1 MNFTEL
7 VEIMSSNGAASLADI
22 ARELEVSP
30 QSVSNWKAR
39 DQVPYKYVV
48 EVQNRYQPSHDG
60 NSQVEPS
67 SSTTTETQ
75 ESSAPRM
82 RSAPLPPF
90 LVEEEKTFS
99 LAEFLMPVAQNLRFI
114 IRSTVVMTMVGVLI
128 FLFSTIL
135 AFFSKQEPE
144 EVYVT
149 TAKLV
154 IPGGISTGG
163 GGGGASG
170 ILGRLGISVPSGGGG
185 GPSPTSTLTSPSL
198 YPEFLKT
205 RSFAKRMLTKR
216 FQTEKYGE
224 QTLLEIALR
233 EKEEDFNKPGTFPWQ
248 GAPKD
253 SILFNRDQGLDTL
266 VSQHMHVL
274 SDTVSG
280 MGMIQFSQAGSFQT
294 ITTRAIEPQLAVDIA
309 YVVLDELQEFT
320 KYFSR
325 IDLDKTQTFIEQ
337 RLEVVEDEYEALE
350 EKMKVFKETN
360 RAISSISLQLQEERL
375 SRDLGIYKGI
385 YTTLYQNLEQVKIQ
399 KEYELTPTIQILDY
413 PIAPLEPTVIGGGAS
428 ATQNPVFILLL
439 GIVGFGFGVVVSL
452 AKGYFST
459 VEEDEKERLKG
470 VKEEAETTLKSVLG
484 SLRLSSIFRRKRDF
498 SG

>member
-1 MNFTEL
+1 MNFNEL
-7 VEIMSSNGAASLADI
+7 VEIMSSNGVVNLADI
-22 ARELEVSP
+22 ARKLEVSP

-39 DQVPYKYVV
+39 DRVPYKYVV

-60 NSQVEPS
+60 NNQAEPI
-67 SSTTTETQ
+67 TTRTQ
-75 ESSAPRM
+75 ESSASRM

-99 LAEFLMPVAQNLRFI
+99 LAELLMPVAQNLRFT
-114 IRSTVVMTMVGVLI
+114 IRSTVVMTMVGVMI
-128 FLFSTIL
+128 FLFSSIL
-135 AFFSKQEPE
+135 ALFSKQEPE
-144 EVYVT
+144 KIYVT

-185 GPSPTSTLTSPSL
+185 GPSPTLALTSPSL

-205 RSFAKRMLTKR
+205 HSFAKRLLGKK
-216 FQTEKYGE
+216 FETEKYGE

-233 EKEEDFNKPGTFPWQ
+233 EKEERLNKPGTFPWQ
-248 GAPKD
+248 GPD
-253 SILFNRDQGLDTL
+253 EPIVIEREQGLDTL
-266 VSQHMHVL
+266 VMQHLDVL

-280 MGMIQFSQAGSFQT
+280 MGMIEFSQTGSFQT

-337 RLEVVEDEYEALE
+337 RLKVVEDEYEALE

-360 RAISSISLQLQEERL
+360 RVISSISLQLQEERL
-375 SRDLGIYKGI
+375 SRDLDIYKGI

-413 PIAPLEPTVIGGGAS
+413 PIAPLNPIVIQEAS

-439 GIVGFGFGVVVSL
+439 SIVGFGFGVVISL
-452 AKGYFST
+452 AKGYFSN
-459 VEEDEKERLKG
+459 VEEDEKQRLKG

-484 SLRLSSIFRRKRDF
+484 SLRLRLSPISRRKRDF
-498 SG
+498 PG

>member
-1 MNFTEL
+1 MRFSEL
-7 VEIMSSNGAASLADI
+7 VEIMSSNGVVNLADI
-22 ARELEVSP
+22 ARKLEVSP

-39 DQVPYKYVV
+39 DHVPYKYVV
-48 EVQNRYQPSHDG
+48 EVQNRYQPAQDG
-60 NSQVEPS
+60 NGHAEPS
-67 SSTTTETQ
+67 SDAKAKERPASG
-75 ESSAPRM
+75 M
-82 RSAPLPPF
+82 RQAPLPPF
-90 LVEEEKTFS
+90 LMEEEKTFS

-114 IRSTVVMTMVGVLI
+114 IRSTVVMTIVGVLMFI
-128 FLFSTIL
+128 FSTIL
-135 AFFSKQEPE
+135 GSFSKQEPE
-144 EVYVT
+144 QIYVT
-149 TAKLV
+149 TAKIV
-154 IPGGISTGG
+154 IPGGISLPGG
-163 GGGGASG
+163 GGSGGASG
-170 ILGRLGISVPSGGGG
+170 ILGQLGISVPSGGGG

-198 YPEFLKT
+198 YPEFLRT

-216 FQTEKYGE
+216 FLTEKYGE

-233 EKEEDFNKPGTFPWQ
+233 EKEEDLNKPNTFPWQ

-253 SILFNRDQGLDTL
+253 SILFDRDQGLDIL
-266 VSQHMHVL
+266 VSQHIHVL
-274 SDTVSG
+274 SDTASG
-280 MGMIQFSQAGSFQT
+280 GGMIQFAQAGPFQT
-294 ITTRAIEPQLAVDIA
+294 ITTRAIEPQLAVEIA

-325 IDLDKTQTFIEQ
+325 IDLDKTRTFIEQ
-337 RLEVVEDEYEALE
+337 RLKAVEDEYEALE

-413 PIAPLEPTVIGGGAS
+413 PIAPMGPTIIQS
-428 ATQNPVFILLL
+428 PPITTQNPIFILLL
-439 GIVGFGFGVVVSL
+439 GIAGLGFGVVVSL

-470 VKEEAETTLKSVLG
+470 VKKEAESTLKSVLD
-484 SLRLSSIFRRKRDF
+484 SLRVGSIFRRKRDF

>member
-1 MNFTEL
+1 MTFNEL
-7 VEIMSSNGAASLADI
+7 VEIMSSNGVVHLADI

-39 DQVPYKYVV
+39 DHVPYKYVV
-48 EVQNRYQPSHDG
+48 EVQNRYKASQDG
-60 NSQVEPS
+60 NSQAEPS
-67 SSTTTETQ
+67 ITSNQ
-75 ESSAPRM
+75 ESSAPQM

-114 IRSTVVMTMVGVLI
+114 IRSTVVMTMVGVMI
-128 FLFSTIL
+128 FLFSSIL
-135 AFFSKQEPE
+135 ALFSKQEPE

-198 YPEFLKT
+198 YPEFLRT
-205 RSFAKRMLTKR
+205 HIFAKRLLGKK
-216 FQTEKYGE
+216 FETEKYGE

-233 EKEEDFNKPGTFPWQ
+233 EKEENLNKPGTFPWQ
-248 GAPKD
+248 RPD
-253 SILFNRDQGLDTL
+253 EPIVIEREQGLDTL
-266 VSQHMHVL
+266 VMQHMDVL
-274 SDTVSG
+274 SDTASG

-337 RLEVVEDEYEALE
+337 RLKVVEDEYEALE

-360 RAISSISLQLQEERL
+360 RVISSISLQLQEERL
-375 SRDLGIYKGI
+375 SRDLSIYKGI

-413 PIAPLEPTVIGGGAS
+413 PIAPLSATVINGTS
-428 ATQNPVFILLL
+428 NTTQNPKFILLL
-439 GIVGFGFGVVVSL
+439 AISGFGFGVVVSL
-452 AKGYFST
+452 AKGYFLS
-459 VEEDEKERLKG
+459 VEEDEKRQLTQVGEELQNNLKH
-470 VKEEAETTLKSVLG
+470 
-484 SLRLSSIFRRKRDF
+484 SLRFLFRKR
-498 SG
+498 

>member
-1 MNFTEL
+1 MTFNEL
-7 VEIMSSNGAASLADI
+7 VEIMSSNGVVNLADI
-22 ARELEVSP
+22 ARKLEVSP

-48 EVQNRYQPSHDG
+48 EVQNRYQPSQDG
-60 NSQVEPS
+60 NSQAES
-67 SSTTTETQ
+67 SSTGTQ

-90 LVEEEKTFS
+90 LVEEKKTFS
-99 LAEFLMPVAQNLRFI
+99 LAEFLMPVARNLGFI

-144 EVYVT
+144 QIYVT
-149 TAKLV
+149 TAKIV
-154 IPGGISTGG
+154 IPGGISLPGG

-170 ILGRLGISVPSGGGG
+170 ILGQLGISVPSGGGG

-205 RSFAKRMLTKR
+205 RSFAKRMFTKK

-233 EKEEDFNKPGTFPWQ
+233 EKEEDYNKPGTFLWQ

-253 SILFNRDQGLDTL
+253 SILFDRDQGLDIL
-266 VSQHMHVL
+266 VSQHIHVL
-274 SDTVSG
+274 SDTASG
-280 MGMIQFSQAGSFQT
+280 GGMIQFAQAGPFQT
-294 ITTRAIEPQLAVDIA
+294 ITTRAIEPQLAVEIA

-360 RAISSISLQLQEERL
+360 RAISSISLQLQQERL

-413 PIAPLEPTVIGGGAS
+413 PIAPLKPTIIQPTS
-428 ATQNPVFILLL
+428 ITTQNPIFILLL
-439 GIVGFGFGVVVSL
+439 GIAGLGFGVVVSL

-459 VEEDEKERLKG
+459 VEEDEKERLIG
-470 VKEEAETTLKSVLG
+470 VKKEAESTLKSALG
-484 SLRLSSIFRRKRDF
+484 FLRLGLIFRRKRDF

>member
-7 VEIMSSNGAASLADI
+7 VEIMSSNDVVNLADI
-22 ARELEVSP
+22 ARKLEVSP

-39 DQVPYKYVV
+39 DRVPYKYVV
-48 EVQNRYQPSHDG
+48 EVQNRYQPLQDG
-60 NSQVEPS
+60 KSQAEPI
-67 SSTTTETQ
+67 STGTQ
-75 ESSAPRM
+75 ESSSAPRM

-99 LAEFLMPVAQNLRFI
+99 LAEFIMPVAQNLRFT

-144 EVYVT
+144 QIYVT
-149 TAKLV
+149 TAKIV
-154 IPGGISTGG
+154 IPGGISLPGG

-170 ILGRLGISVPSGGGG
+170 ILGQLGISVPSGGGG

-198 YPEFLKT
+198 YPEFLRT
-205 RSFAKRMLTKR
+205 HIFAKRLLGKK
-216 FQTEKYGE
+216 FETEKYGE

-233 EKEEDFNKPGTFPWQ
+233 EKEENLNKPGTFPWQ
-248 GAPKD
+248 GPD
-253 SILFNRDQGLDTL
+253 EPIVIEREQGLDTL
-266 VSQHMHVL
+266 VMQHMDVL
-274 SDTVSG
+274 SDTASG

-337 RLEVVEDEYEALE
+337 RLKVVEDEYEALE

-360 RAISSISLQLQEERL
+360 RVISSISLQLQEERL
-375 SRDLGIYKGI
+375 NRDLGIYKGI

-413 PIAPLEPTVIGGGAS
+413 PIAPLGPTVINAGS
-428 ATQNPVFILLL
+428 TTTQNPLFILLL
-439 GIVGFGFGVVVSL
+439 AVAGLGFGVVVSL

-470 VKEEAETTLKSVLG
+470 VKEEAWSTLRSI
-484 SLRLSSIFRRKRDF
+484 LRSIKIDLRFRRKKSFRD
-498 SG
+498 

>member
-1 MNFTEL
+1 MRFSEL
-7 VEIMSSNGAASLADI
+7 VEIMSSNGVVNLADI
-22 ARELEVSP
+22 ARKLEVSP

-39 DQVPYKYVV
+39 DRVPYKYVV
-48 EVQNRYQPSHDG
+48 EVQNRYKASQDG
-60 NSQVEPS
+60 NSQAEPS
-67 SSTTTETQ
+67 TTRNQ

-99 LAEFLMPVAQNLRFI
+99 LAEFLLPVAQNLRFI
-114 IRSTVVMTMVGVLI
+114 IRSTVVMTMVGVMI

-135 AFFSKQEPE
+135 AFFSEEKPE
-144 EVYVT
+144 MIYET

-163 GGGGASG
+163 GGGGVSG
-170 ILGRLGISVPSGGGG
+170 ILGQLGISGPSGGRG

-205 RSFAKRMLTKR
+205 HSFAKRLLGKK
-216 FQTEKYGE
+216 FKTEKYGE

-233 EKEEDFNKPGTFPWQ
+233 EKEEKLNKSRSFLWQ
-248 GAPKD
+248 EPAEPVV
-253 SILFNRDQGLDTL
+253 INRDEGLDTL
-266 VSQHMHVL
+266 VMQHMHVL
-274 SDTVSG
+274 TVDLLAG
-280 MGMIQFSQAGSFQT
+280 TGMIQFSEAGSFQT
-294 ITTRAIEPQLAVDIA
+294 LTVQAIEPRLAVDIA

-337 RLEVVEDEYEALE
+337 RLKVVEDEYETLE

-360 RAISSISLQLQEERL
+360 RTISSISLQLQEERL

-399 KEYELTPTIQILDY
+399 KEYELTPTIEILDY
-413 PIAPLEPTVIGGGAS
+413 PIAPLSPKYIGGKTS
-428 ATQNPVFILLL
+428 TTQNPVFILLL
-439 GIVGFGFGVVVSL
+439 GIVGSGFGVMISL

-459 VEEDEKERLKG
+459 VEENEKERLKE
-470 VKEEAETTLKSVLG
+470 VKEEAKTTLKSILG
-484 SLRLSSIFRRKRDF
+484 SLRLGSIFRRKRYF
-498 SG
+498 SD

>member
-1 MNFTEL
+1 MRFSEL
-7 VEIMSSNGAASLADI
+7 VEIMSSNGVVNLADI
-22 ARELEVSP
+22 ARKLEVSP

-39 DQVPYKYVV
+39 DHVPYKYVV
-48 EVQNRYQPSHDG
+48 EVQNRYQPAQDG
-60 NSQVEPS
+60 NGHAELRGANTKERPASG
-67 SSTTTETQ
+67 
-75 ESSAPRM
+75 M
-82 RSAPLPPF
+82 RQPPLPPF
-90 LVEEEKTFS
+90 LMEEEKTFS

-135 AFFSKQEPE
+135 AFFGKEPEPE

-154 IPGGISTGG
+154 IPGGMYNGG

-170 ILGRLGISVPSGGGG
+170 ILGRLGINVPSGGGE

-205 RSFAKRMLTKR
+205 HSFAKRLLRKK
-216 FQTEKYGE
+216 FVTEKYGE
-224 QTLLEIALR
+224 LMLLEIALR
-233 EKEEDFNKPGTFPWQ
+233 EKEEKLNRSVSYPWQ
-248 GAPKD
+248 KPD
-253 SILFNRDQGLDTL
+253 EPIVLNRDQGLDTL
-266 VSQHMHVL
+266 VMLHMQVL
-274 SDTVSG
+274 TVDTLTG
-280 MGMIQFSQAGSFQT
+280 KGMIQFSQAGSFQT
-294 ITTRAIEPQLAVDIA
+294 LTIQAIEPHLAVDIA
-309 YVVLDELQEFT
+309 YVVLDELHEFT

-337 RLEVVEDEYEALE
+337 RLKVVEDEYEALE

-360 RAISSISLQLQEERL
+360 RTISSISLQLQEERL

-385 YTTLYQNLEQVKIQ
+385 YMTLYQNLEQVKIQ
-399 KEYELTPTIQILDY
+399 KEYELTPTIHILDY
-413 PIAPLEPTVIGGGAS
+413 PIAPLKPTILS
-428 ATQNPVFILLL
+428 QTSTTTQNPIFILLL
-439 GIVGFGFGVVVSL
+439 GIVGLGFGVVVSL
-452 AKGYFST
+452 AKGYFSI

-470 VKEEAETTLKSVLG
+470 VKEEAKMTLKSVVG
-484 SLRLSSIFRRKRDF
+484 SLRLSSIFRRKRNF